1 MSIKQPIG
9 QKRLT
14 NVAIVRYKAA
24 GKRFEIA
31 CYKNK
36 VLNWRSG
43 VEKDLSEVLQIDTIF
58 TNVSKGE
65 VANAKDLQKAF
76 STTEPEEICKKIL
89 KSGELQVSDKEREV
103 HQEALLRDIVQNVVE
118 RCVHPQT
125 GRQLTA
131 LTVENALKR
140 IGFSVVDQ
148 PAKKQA
154 LKAIEALC
162 KEIPDSFARAKM
174 RLRIT
179 CPDRLLE
186 EFRRHLTEVSNAT
199 IEEET
204 RSGEGSSAATTSVT
218 FVCDP
223 SQYRALDSYTTAH
236 AGDCVSIQVIA
247 SAVLRDGECDLLA
260 APVAAPPP
268 RAPAPAELPGRAT
281 AGDAAL
287 AQAGE
292 PERQPVG
299 PPAPRPKPEPARK
312 KGAMRC
318 SACNTELEDAASYRA
333 HCRSDWHNHNLK
345 RKVKSLP
352 PVSEEDFVEIALD
365 IREGFT
371 TDT

>member
-1 MSIKQPIG
+1 MSIKQPLGI
-9 QKRLT
+9 KKLT

-76 STTEPEEICKKIL
+76 NTTDPEDICKKIL

-148 PAKKQA
+148 PAKRQA

-162 KEIPDSFARAKM
+162 KEMPDSFARAKM

-179 CPDRLLE
+179 CPDRLLD

-223 SQYRALDSYTTAH
+223 SQYRELDSFTTAH

-247 SAVLRDGECDLLA
+247 SAVLRDGDGGGLCSGDLLA
-260 APVAAPPP
+260 APA
-268 RAPAPAELPGRAT
+268 RAPAPVDLPDRAG
-281 AGDAAL
+281 AGAGALPQGGEQLAGAARP
-287 AQAGE
+287 QPE
-292 PERQPVG
+292 PE
-299 PPAPRPKPEPARK
+299 RK

-318 SACNTELEDAASYRA
+318 SACGAELEDAASYRA
-333 HCRSDWHNHNLK
+333 HCKSDWHNHNLK

-352 PVSEEDFVEIALD
+352 PVSEEDFVEISLD

-371 TDT
+371 TDTY